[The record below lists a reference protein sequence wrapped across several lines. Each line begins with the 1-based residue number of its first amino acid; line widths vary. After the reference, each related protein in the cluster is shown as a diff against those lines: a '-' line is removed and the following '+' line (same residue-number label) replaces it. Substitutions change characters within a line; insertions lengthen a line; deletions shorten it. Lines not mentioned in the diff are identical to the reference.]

1 MSAGIKGFMQKYD
14 RVLMFAICFV
24 ALLLVWYPLFQNE
37 FVMWDDDFNIYENR
51 LIRDGSWLD
60 FWKRPYMGFYI
71 PVTYTIWDWTA
82 ALFGQDNPVPFK
94 VLNLGFHFL
103 NGVLLFYWL
112 RWLCRRFIGERVE
125 FPRSWMLALAVL
137 MYLLHPL
144 QVGAVAWH
152 SGFRDVLSTFFT
164 LTALLL
170 LFAWRGPWSWAGA
183 GLAFATALL
192 CKPASVYLPGL
203 TLMLAF
209 ALQVPA
215 ERRRVFW
222 WSGVHLALAGLFVY
236 VTRSIQGQF
245 MIGLDAAPL
254 LDRPLIILDSYGF
267 YIRQF
272 FFGGPLSVDYGRQP
286 SRVIDWGLYRET
298 LPWLAGFVLALGA
311 IFGRAWRPAW
321 VFLML
326 WLVPLSPT
334 SGLVHFNFQRI
345 STVTDH
351 YFQPAM
357 PAMCFLLLFVFWRVG
372 LGMQARRLA
381 VTLSV
386 AALIFIGYR
395 SHARIGVWHDSET
408 LFHSMI
414 AVTPFS
420 HSGNNYLGYFA
431 YKRQDWPAAERYF
444 RDALASQPLSGIA
457 SGNYAYSLIK
467 QGRYEEA
474 HLVLR
479 DFLKDPEF
487 FRLNEV
493 HRHVIAMNFLA
504 NGLALANLGR
514 YPEAFA
520 SVCRVAGFNPEARDL
535 NDATDTLRKLQA
547 QLNPKD
553 PASVRCPPAP

>member
-1 MSAGIKGFMQKYD
+1 MSAGIRSWFRKYD
-14 RVLMFAICFV
+14 RWILFAAGVLAV
-24 ALLLVWYPLFQNE
+24 LVVWHPLFRNQ

-51 LIRDGSWLD
+51 LIRDGSWLE

-71 PVTYTIWDWTA
+71 PVTYTIWDWAA
-82 ALFGQDNPVPFK
+82 ALFGQDNPRPFQI
-94 VLNLGFHFL
+94 LNLSFHIL
-103 NGVLLFYWL
+103 NGVLVFYWL
-112 RWLCRRFIGERVE
+112 RWLVTRFLGENSG
-125 FPRSWMLALAVL
+125 FPRTWMLAIATLL
-137 MYLLHPL
+137 YWLHPL
-144 QVGAVAWH
+144 QVGAVAWN
-152 SGFRDVLSTFFT
+152 SGFRDLLSTFFT
-164 LTALLL
+164 LISLLL
-170 LFAWRGPWSWAGA
+170 LFGRSGRWSLAGA
-183 GLAFATALL
+183 TLAFATALL
-192 CKPASVYLPGL
+192 CKPASVYLPGM

-209 ALQVPA
+209 ALSTST

-222 WSGVHLALAGLFVY
+222 WSGVNLALAALFVA

-254 LDRPLIILDSYGF
+254 WDRPLIILDSYGF

-272 FFGGPLSVDYGRQP
+272 FFGGPLSVDYGRTP
-286 SRVIDWGLYRET
+286 SRLIDWGLYWQT
-298 LPWLAGFVLALGA
+298 LPWLCGFVAVLVAL
-311 IFGRAWRPAW
+311 FWRAWRPAW

-357 PAMCFLLLFVFWRVG
+357 PAMAFLLMFAFWRLG
-372 LGMQARRLA
+372 TGMQARRMAIALCA
-381 VTLSV
+381 
-386 AALIFIGYR
+386 AALVFMGYKTYD
-395 SHARIGVWHDSET
+395 RIGVWRESEV
-408 LFHSMI
+408 LFQSMI

-431 YKRQDWPAAERYF
+431 YRRKDWPAAERYF
-444 RDALASQPLSGIA
+444 RDALASQPWSGIA

-467 QGRYEEA
+467 QGRFEEA

-514 YPEAFA
+514 YNEAFE
-520 SVCRVAGFNPEARDL
+520 SVCRVFEFNPEARDR
-535 NDATDTLRKLQA
+535 NDATDTLRRLQQ
-547 QLNPKD
+547 QLNPQN
-553 PASVRCPPAP
+553 PEGVRCPVKP